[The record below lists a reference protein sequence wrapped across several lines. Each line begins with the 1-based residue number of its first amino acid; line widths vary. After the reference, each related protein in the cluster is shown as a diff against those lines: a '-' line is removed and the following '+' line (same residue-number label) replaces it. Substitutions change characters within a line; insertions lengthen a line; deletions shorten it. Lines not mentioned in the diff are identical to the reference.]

1 MRIDAH
7 LHFWRPSC
15 NFDNRPIAD
24 NAFYRRDFLPA
35 DVMPDLDA
43 CNIDGAILVQTAP
56 QVEETDWL
64 IEVAVDEPRMLGV
77 TAWVDLDAG
86 PCDFGAL
93 RARPKV
99 VGIRA
104 QLRRVADASFVTR
117 PTVVANL
124 AAALRSGLN
133 VTILAESR
141 HYGAVADTLARLPDG
156 PVSVNHLGLPF
167 ADVDREAWRR
177 AMRTFQG
184 RKDLFM
190 QLSGLPFL
198 NGDRWRDPASL
209 SLLDEA
215 LDLFGPERLLFASD
229 YPMLLRF
236 ATYREWV
243 SAVEDFFARRRLRAD
258 EIADIF
264 GANALRANPLIQIGR
279 VS

>member
-43 CNIDGAILVQTAP
+43 CSIDGAILVQTAP

-64 IEVAVDEPRMLGV
+64 IELAVDEPRMLGV

-86 PCDFGAL
+86 PCDFDAL

-104 QLRRVADASFVTR
+104 QLRRIADASFVTR

-124 AAALRSGLN
+124 AAALRAGLN

-141 HYGAVADTLARLPDG
+141 HYVAVADTLARLPDG

-167 ADVDREAWRR
+167 PDVDREAWRR

-198 NGDRWRDPASL
+198 TGDRWRDPASL

-258 EIADIF
+258 EIAAIF